1 MRDLQDTDRTLDRL
15 GAYVTQNPGDATLR
29 VNWEEI
35 VKRRADLERKLDAE
49 LNRDQMDLLEYK
61 IQRSDGAACSVRAL
75 AASVLL
81 FQELVTV
88 LFDAV
93 RDGPKR
99 RYAPISDSI
108 EDSTFE
114 CFTMKTGPVAIVSMV
129 IPNDRL
135 LAIKSD
141 LDEAFDLLFR
151 LLQAQNTSDLREIA
165 KRAGIAAISRIH
177 ALADHSVMLGLDVSV
192 AWSQFTPE
200 RPPVRFSREKAKWLR
215 AAIEN
220 TVEDVEEDY
229 EILCNLTGLDDEA
242 GRFRVVSLDGVGI
255 EGGLAEEFPRG
266 AKWTLRSWY
275 NALIRRET
283 AINYASGKESVQWT
297 LQSLKPAV

>member
-1 MRDLQDTDRTLDRL
+1 M
-15 GAYVTQNPGDATLR
+15 
-29 VNWEEI
+29 
-35 VKRRADLERKLDAE
+35 
-49 LNRDQMDLLEYK
+49 
-61 IQRSDGAACSVRAL
+61 
-75 AASVLL
+75 
-81 FQELVTV
+81 TV

-99 RYAPISDSI
+99 RYAPASDSI

-114 CFTMKTGPVAIVSMV
+114 CFTMKTGPLAIVSMV

-141 LDEAFDLLFR
+141 LDEAFELLFR
-151 LLQAQNTSDLREIA
+151 LLKAQNTGDLKEIA
-165 KRAGIAAISRIH
+165 RPAGIAAISRLH
-177 ALADHSVMLGLDVSV
+177 ALAEHSVMLGLDVSI

-200 RPPVRFSREKAKWLR
+200 RPPVRLSREKAKWLR
-215 AAIEN
+215 SAIEK

-229 EILCNLTGLDDEA
+229 EILCNLIGLDDEA
-242 GRFRVVSLDGVGI
+242 GRFRVVSLDGVSI
-255 EGGLAEEFPRG
+255 EGSLAEEFPRG
-266 AKWTLRSWY
+266 AKLTLRSWY
-275 NALIRRET
+275 NALILRET